1 MIHERRRDAVR
12 AHKENRRARSS
23 SINGLA
29 FFASND
35 IHPAHLKLIMK
46 SGPAFENQ
54 CPLLYRLK
62 HAISGNTVSRYARDV
77 FVRRLDKRMHKYKGA
92 DSPPSNQPGRSELAS
107 TRGSPLPRPP
117 HVPPSSEARRRNR
130 RTGGFGPFLAGLRP
144 CTWSEYE
151 H

>member
-92 DSPPSNQPGRSELAS
+92 DSPVEP
-107 TRGSPLPRPP
+107 TRQKRVGIDTRKSSSPPAPRPA
-117 HVPPSSEARRRNR
+117 VELRLTAGRGA
-130 RTGGFGPFLAGLRP
+130 GGFGPFLAGLRP